1 LAILCSNIGYS
12 LIGDGL
18 TVSGLSGHSS
28 IIRRGALVDSSFLI
42 DLFLLLIVLA
52 LLYGGTV
59 VL

>member
-1 LAILCSNIGYS
+1 M
-12 LIGDGL
+12 GDGL

-28 IIRRGALVDSSFLI
+28 IIRRGALEDSSLLI

-52 LLYGGTV
+52 LLYGGTE

>member
-1 LAILCSNIGYS
+1 MLCSNIGYS

-28 IIRRGALVDSSFLI
+28 IINSGALEDSSILI
-42 DLFLLLIVLA
+42 DLFLVLVVLA
-52 LLYGGTV
+52 LLYGGTA